1 MRDEREEER
10 EFLERLQ
17 ARTGRDLAQWMA
29 AITLEGFA
37 DKNQVIDWLR
47 TQGFTFQRA
56 SWLERIHANGGKP
69 IYGAAPGKPQVP
81 EPEKAPPVAAAVRR
95 PEAVEAAPASPQ
107 PKAAPPPQ
115 AAPAALPADAAA
127 ALEKLISAA
136 KGYRPL
142 YHMLEAAI
150 RGAVPALVLT
160 PRAGFISLG
169 APAEF
174 AAITLHATEIRL
186 GLDLGDRPFDFLVQK
201 TKLKGPGAGITHMA
215 VLTDARQIN
224 GELLSLLEGAHA
236 RVNKQL

>member
-47 TQGFTFQRA
+47 TQGFSFPRA

-69 IYGAAPGKPQVP
+69 IYGAVPAKSPAAASERPPAAAPARRP
-81 EPEKAPPVAAAVRR
+81 EPVAAA
-95 PEAVEAAPASPQ
+95 PSPPQ
-107 PKAAPPPQ
+107 PG
-115 AAPAALPADAAA
+115 AAPAAPPADAAA

-142 YHMLEAAI
+142 YHMLETAI
-150 RGAVPALVLT
+150 RGAVPALVLI
-160 PRAGFISLG
+160 PRAGYISLG

-174 AAITLHATEIRL
+174 AAITLHATGIRL
-186 GLDLGDRPFDFLVQK
+186 GLDLGDRPFDSLVQK

-215 VLTDARQIN
+215 VLTDARQVN
-224 GELLSLLEGAHA
+224 GELLSLLESAHA
-236 RVNKQL
+236 RINKQL

>member
-1 MRDEREEER
+1 MKDEREEER

-47 TQGFTFQRA
+47 TQGFSFPRA

-69 IYGAAPGKPQVP
+69 IYGAAPGKPQAAG
-81 EPEKAPPVAAAVRR
+81 PEKPPVAAPVRR
-95 PEAVEAAPASPQ
+95 PEAVEAVPAPPQ
-107 PKAAPPPQ
+107 PLV
-115 AAPAALPADAAA
+115 APAALPADAAA
-127 ALEKLISAA
+127 ALEKLVSAA

-142 YHMLEAAI
+142 YRMLENAI
-150 RGAVPALVLT
+150 RGAVPTLVLT
-160 PRAGFISLG
+160 PRAGYISLG

-174 AAITLHATEIRL
+174 AAITLHAADIRL
-186 GLDLGDRPFDFLVQK
+186 GLDLGDRPFDALMQK
-201 TKLKGPGAGITHMA
+201 SKLKGPGAGITHMA
-215 VLTDARQIN
+215 VLTDARQVN
-224 GELLSLLEGAHA
+224 GELLSLLKGAHA

>member
-1 MRDEREEER
+1 MKDEREER
-10 EFLERLQ
+10 EFLERLR

-47 TQGFTFQRA
+47 TQGFSFPRA

-69 IYGAAPGKPQVP
+69 IYGAAPGKPQTVVP
-81 EPEKAPPVAAAVRR
+81 EKPPVAVPAPCPEPIPAAH
-95 PEAVEAAPASPQ
+95 PPQ
-107 PKAAPPPQ
+107 PQ
-115 AAPAALPADAAA
+115 AAPPAAPPTALPADAAA
-127 ALEKLISAA
+127 ALERLISAA

-142 YHMLEAAI
+142 YQMLEAAI
-150 RGAVPALVLT
+150 RGAVPALVPT
-160 PRAGFISLG
+160 PRAGYISLG

-186 GLDLGDRPFDFLVQK
+186 GLDLGDRPFDSLLQK
-201 TKLKGPGAGITHMA
+201 TKLKGPGPAITHMV

-224 GELLSLLEGAHA
+224 GELLSLLKGAHA

>member
-1 MRDEREEER
+1 MRDEGDEER

-47 TQGFTFQRA
+47 RQGFTFQRA

-69 IYGAAPGKPQVP
+69 IYGAAPAKSPAAAQEKPPVAPLARQP
-81 EPEKAPPVAAAVRR
+81 EPVPVAAA
-95 PEAVEAAPASPQ
+95 PSPA
-107 PKAAPPPQ
+107 PPQ
-115 AAPAALPADAAA
+115 AAPAAPPADAAA

-142 YHMLEAAI
+142 YHMLETAI
-150 RGAVPALVLT
+150 RGALPALVLT
-160 PRAGFISLG
+160 PRAGYISLG

-174 AAITLHATEIRL
+174 AAITLHASEIRL
-186 GLDLGDRPFDFLVQK
+186 GLDLGDRAFDSLLQK
-201 TKLKGPGAGITHMA
+201 SKMKGPGPAITHMA
-215 VLTDARQIN
+215 VLTDARQVN
-224 GELLSLLEGAHA
+224 GELLNLLEGAHA